1 MRDTV
6 AIIPARK
13 NSKRLKN
20 KNIIDFFG
28 KPMIYYSISAALK
41 SKYISE
47 VLVSTDSKKI
57 KKIAENYGAKVPYLR
72 KKKLSNSNSKTIDV
86 IKDLF
91 EKYISK
97 NKNLK
102 KIILLQPTSPLRDCD
117 DIDKSIS
124 LFNSK
129 KADYVTSLCETKPKN
144 WFFQIKKDQKIKLND
159 FNQLNKV
166 EKTKNY
172 LLNGAIYIY
181 DIEVFKKKK
190 LSIKKPFAYIMK
202 NEKFVDIDNSFDLNI
217 AKFLKRHISNSKL

>member
-1 MRDTV
+1 MKDTI

-28 KPMIYYSISAALK
+28 KPMIFYSISAALK

-72 KKKLSNSNSKTIDV
+72 KKKFSNHNSKTIDV
-86 IKDLF
+86 IRDLF

-97 NKNLK
+97 NKNFK
-102 KIILLQPTSPLRDCD
+102 KIILLQPTSPLRDCN
-117 DIDKSIS
+117 DIDKSIN

-144 WFFQIKKDQKIKLND
+144 WFFQIKKDKKI
-159 FNQLNKV
+159 

-190 LSIKKPFAYIMK
+190 LSIKKPFAYIMN
-202 NEKFVDIDNSFDLNI
+202 NEKFVDIDNSLDLRI
-217 AKFLKRHISNSKL
+217 AKFLKKLISNSKL